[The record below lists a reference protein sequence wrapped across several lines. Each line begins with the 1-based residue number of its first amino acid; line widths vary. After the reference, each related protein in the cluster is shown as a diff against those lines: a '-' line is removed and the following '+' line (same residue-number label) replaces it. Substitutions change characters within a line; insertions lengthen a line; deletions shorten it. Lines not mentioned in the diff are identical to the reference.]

1 MGQKNY
7 KNNNYKKNNNTN
19 HTNYQR
25 REYQNRSKNNY
36 QKYDKSKDTTYPK
49 DEVKIEKVG
58 GVNLR
63 KEKKHPVLNF
73 FLFLTLLSSL
83 VYFFITLSFGQ
94 NHSNFFT
101 TLISSIVLV
110 FFSILFVSICI
121 TNPNRK
127 KGSMF
132 LGSFFLLLFNVFGSL
147 TLTNIITIP
156 SFGYLEDFT
165 GKSLTDVV
173 SWASKNNVTLV
184 QDYEYS
190 DMVPAYSIISQN
202 YDSNS
207 KIKDVE
213 ELKIAV
219 SEGPNPDKEIIVPD
233 MDGWDSERVIR
244 YVEDNYLTNVDV
256 EFVESDK
263 AKDTV
268 IEQSASGSM
277 KRSAEMKLTFSL
289 GEELDNSDVSISD
302 LTGKSEFE
310 AVFYLKQHRISYDI
324 ERDFSKK
331 IERGKVASQSIEA
344 GDMVSV
350 NSENHL
356 VLTISKGKSIKVP
369 NLKKMTMVEITE
381 WVIENKLKLEFS
393 DQYDDSVKE
402 NQVIDA
408 NYHKG
413 DEVEQGT
420 VIKVVISKGSLV
432 MRDFKTL
439 EEFRSWAD
447 KYGISYEEK
456 HEFSKDVP
464 QGEVISYSYKKGD
477 VIKNGDS
484 IIVTI
489 SDGEERKVPNIIG
502 MSKKE
507 AIDALEE
514 VGLNYNF
521 VMQNSTK
528 EKNTVIRQSISAGS
542 TVSDGTTITVTLSN
556 GKQTE
561 YREEDNSNSSNSG
574 SSNSSSSSNNGSG
587 SNSNNNPSPTPTPDP
602 EPVCNSCSIR
612 SGELKN
618 VILNNTGSF
627 DGAANAVRNFISGKC
642 PGVTVNISGDSS
654 SGFTPG
660 SYVGGFEGGSFSSC
674 DTINITLAK

>member
-1 MGQKNY
+1 MGQNNH
-7 KNNNYKKNNNTN
+7 KNNNYRRNNNTN
-19 HTNYQR
+19 YPRN
-25 REYQNRSKNNY
+25 EYQKRSKNNY
-36 QKYDKSKDTTYPK
+36 QKYDKNKDTSYHNKGSRKEEP
-49 DEVKIEKVG
+49 G

-63 KEKKHPVLNF
+63 KEKKHPFLNF

-94 NHSNFFT
+94 NHNSFFT
-101 TLISSIVLV
+101 TLISSVVLV

-127 KGSMF
+127 KGTMF
-132 LGSFFLLLFNVFGSL
+132 LGSFFLLVFNIFGSL

-165 GKSLTDVV
+165 GKSLTEVV
-173 SWASKNNVTLV
+173 SWAAKNNVTLV

-207 KIKDVE
+207 KIKDIE
-213 ELKIAV
+213 ELEIAV

-233 MDGWDSERVIR
+233 MDGWDSDRVIR

-256 EFVESDK
+256 EFIESDK

-268 IEQSASGSM
+268 IEQSATGSM
-277 KRSAEMKLTFSL
+277 KRSDEMKLTFSL
-289 GEELDNSDVSISD
+289 GEELDNSDVQVID

-331 IERGKVASQSIEA
+331 IERGKVAGQSIEA
-344 GDMVSV
+344 GDTVPV
-350 NSENHL
+350 NSDNHL

-381 WVIENKLKLEFS
+381 WVIENKLKLEFT

-432 MRDFKTL
+432 MREFKTL

-456 HEFSKDVP
+456 HEFSKDVS

-528 EKNTVIRQSISAGS
+528 EKNTVIKQSISAGS

-561 YREEDNSNSSNSG
+561 YREEDNSNNSNSG
-574 SSNSSSSSNNGSG
+574 SGNSSSSGNDNSG
-587 SNSNNNPSPTPTPDP
+587 SNDTPTPDSTP
-602 EPVCNSCSIR
+602 SCDRSKTTMVYIYDELISSNPTTTCANIKAAYPNVQFSCQYVSSGPGVGLLVN
-612 SGELKN
+612 SGE
-618 VILNNTGSF
+618 IDAHALNH
-627 DGAANAVRNFISGKC
+627 
-642 PGVTVNISGDSS
+642 
-654 SGFTPG
+654 
-660 SYVGGFEGGSFSSC
+660 C
-674 DTINITLAK
+674 DTYTLKIQQN

>member
-1 MGQKNY
+1 MGQNNH
-7 KNNNYKKNNNTN
+7 KNNNYRRNNNTN
-19 HTNYQR
+19 YPRN
-25 REYQNRSKNNY
+25 EYQNRSKNNY
-36 QKYDKSKDTTYPK
+36 QKYDKNKDTSYHNKESRKEEP
-49 DEVKIEKVG
+49 G

-63 KEKKHPVLNF
+63 KEKKHPFLNF

-94 NHSNFFT
+94 NHNSFFT
-101 TLISSIVLV
+101 TLISSVVLV

-127 KGSMF
+127 KGTMF
-132 LGSFFLLLFNVFGSL
+132 LGSFFLLVFNIFGSL

-165 GKSLTDVV
+165 GKSLTEVV
-173 SWASKNNVTLV
+173 SWAAKNNVTLV

-207 KIKDVE
+207 KIKDIE
-213 ELKIAV
+213 ELEIAV

-233 MDGWDSERVIR
+233 MDGWDSDRVIR

-256 EFVESDK
+256 EFIESDK

-268 IEQSASGSM
+268 IEQSATGSM
-277 KRSAEMKLTFSL
+277 KRSDEMKLTFSL
-289 GEELDNSDVSISD
+289 GEELDNSDVQVID

-331 IERGKVASQSIEA
+331 IERGKVAGQSIEA
-344 GDMVSV
+344 GDTVPV
-350 NSENHL
+350 NSDNHL

-381 WVIENKLKLEFS
+381 WVIENKLKLEFT

-432 MRDFKTL
+432 MREFKTL

-507 AIDALEE
+507 AIDALEK

-528 EKNTVIRQSISAGS
+528 EKNTVIKQSISAGS

-556 GKQTE
+556 GKKTE
-561 YREEDNSNSSNSG
+561 YREESHSNSSNSG

-587 SNSNNNPSPTPTPDP
+587 SNSNNNPSPTPDPTP
-602 EPVCNSCSIR
+602 SCDRSKTTMVYIYDELISSNPATTCSNIKAAYPNVQFTCQYVSSGPGVGLLVN
-612 SGELKN
+612 SGE
-618 VILNNTGSF
+618 IDAHALNH
-627 DGAANAVRNFISGKC
+627 
-642 PGVTVNISGDSS
+642 
-654 SGFTPG
+654 
-660 SYVGGFEGGSFSSC
+660 C
-674 DTINITLAK
+674 DTYTLKIQQN

>member
-1 MGQKNY
+1 MGQNNH
-7 KNNNYKKNNNTN
+7 KNNNYRRNNNTN
-19 HTNYQR
+19 YPRN
-25 REYQNRSKNNY
+25 EYQNRSKNNY
-36 QKYDKSKDTTYPK
+36 QKYDKNKDTSYHNKESRKEEP
-49 DEVKIEKVG
+49 G

-63 KEKKHPVLNF
+63 KEKKHPFLNF

-94 NHSNFFT
+94 NHNSFFT
-101 TLISSIVLV
+101 TLISSVVLV

-127 KGSMF
+127 KGTMF
-132 LGSFFLLLFNVFGSL
+132 LGSFFLLVFNIFGSL

-165 GKSLTDVV
+165 GKSLTEVV
-173 SWASKNNVTLV
+173 SWAAKNNVTLV

-207 KIKDVE
+207 KIKDIE
-213 ELKIAV
+213 ELEIAV

-233 MDGWDSERVIR
+233 MDGWDSDRVIR

-256 EFVESDK
+256 EFIESDK

-268 IEQSASGSM
+268 IEQSATGSM
-277 KRSAEMKLTFSL
+277 KRSDEMKLTFSL

-331 IERGKVASQSIEA
+331 IERGKVSNQSIEA

-432 MRDFKTL
+432 MREFKTL

-456 HEFSKDVP
+456 HEFSKDVS

-528 EKNTVIRQSISAGS
+528 EKNTVIKQSISAGS

-561 YREEDNSNSSNSG
+561 YREEDNSNSSNSNSGSGNG
-574 SSNSSSSSNNGSG
+574 SSSDNDNSG
-587 SNSNNNPSPTPTPDP
+587 SNDTPSPTPDPTP
-602 EPVCNSCSIR
+602 SCDRSKTTMVYIYDELISSNPTTTCANIKAAYPNVQFSCQYVSSGPGVGLLVN
-612 SGELKN
+612 SGE
-618 VILNNTGSF
+618 IDAHALNH
-627 DGAANAVRNFISGKC
+627 
-642 PGVTVNISGDSS
+642 
-654 SGFTPG
+654 
-660 SYVGGFEGGSFSSC
+660 C
-674 DTINITLAK
+674 DTYTLKIQQN

>member
-1 MGQKNY
+1 MGQNNH
-7 KNNNYKKNNNTN
+7 KNNNYRRNNNTN
-19 HTNYQR
+19 YPRN
-25 REYQNRSKNNY
+25 EYQKRSKNNY
-36 QKYDKSKDTTYPK
+36 QKYDKNKDTSYHNKESRKEEP
-49 DEVKIEKVG
+49 G

-63 KEKKHPVLNF
+63 KEKKHPFLNF

-94 NHSNFFT
+94 NHNSFFT
-101 TLISSIVLV
+101 TLISSVVLV

-127 KGSMF
+127 KGTMF
-132 LGSFFLLLFNVFGSL
+132 LGSFFLLVFNIFGSL

-165 GKSLTDVV
+165 GKSLTEVV
-173 SWASKNNVTLV
+173 SWAAKNNVTLV

-207 KIKDVE
+207 KIKDIE
-213 ELKIAV
+213 ELEIAV

-233 MDGWDSERVIR
+233 MDGWDSDRVIR

-256 EFVESDK
+256 EFIESDK

-268 IEQSASGSM
+268 IEQSATGSM
-277 KRSAEMKLTFSL
+277 KRSDEMKLTFSL
-289 GEELDNSDVSISD
+289 GEELDNSDVQVID

-331 IERGKVASQSIEA
+331 IERGKVAGQSIEA
-344 GDMVSV
+344 GDTVPV
-350 NSENHL
+350 NSDNHL

-381 WVIENKLKLEFS
+381 WVIENKLKLEFT

-432 MRDFKTL
+432 MREFKTL

-456 HEFSKDVP
+456 HEFSKDVS
-464 QGEVISYSYKKGD
+464 QGEVISYSYKEGD

-528 EKNTVIRQSISAGS
+528 EKNTVIKQSISAGS

-561 YREEDNSNSSNSG
+561 YREEDNSNNSNSG
-574 SSNSSSSSNNGSG
+574 SGNSSSSGNDNSG
-587 SNSNNNPSPTPTPDP
+587 SNDTPTPDP
-602 EPVCNSCSIR
+602 TPSCDRSKTTMVYIYDELISSNPTTTCSNIKAAYPNVQFSCQYVSSGPGVGLLVN
-612 SGELKN
+612 SGE
-618 VILNNTGSF
+618 IDAHALNH
-627 DGAANAVRNFISGKC
+627 
-642 PGVTVNISGDSS
+642 
-654 SGFTPG
+654 
-660 SYVGGFEGGSFSSC
+660 C
-674 DTINITLAK
+674 DTYTLKIQQN

>member
-1 MGQKNY
+1 MGQNNH
-7 KNNNYKKNNNTN
+7 KNNNYRRNNNTN
-19 HTNYQR
+19 YPRN
-25 REYQNRSKNNY
+25 EYQKRSKNNY
-36 QKYDKSKDTTYPK
+36 QKYDKNKDTSYHNKESRKEEP
-49 DEVKIEKVG
+49 G

-63 KEKKHPVLNF
+63 KEKKHPFLNF

-94 NHSNFFT
+94 NHNSFFT
-101 TLISSIVLV
+101 TLISSVVLV

-127 KGSMF
+127 KGTMF
-132 LGSFFLLLFNVFGSL
+132 LGSFFLLVFNIFGSL

-165 GKSLTDVV
+165 GKSLTEVV
-173 SWASKNNVTLV
+173 SWAAKNNVTLV

-207 KIKDVE
+207 KIKDIE
-213 ELKIAV
+213 ELEIAV

-233 MDGWDSERVIR
+233 MDGWDSDRVIR

-256 EFVESDK
+256 EFIESDK

-268 IEQSASGSM
+268 IEQSATGSM
-277 KRSAEMKLTFSL
+277 KRSDEMKLTFSL
-289 GEELDNSDVSISD
+289 GEELDNSDVQVID

-331 IERGKVASQSIEA
+331 IERGKVAGQSIEA
-344 GDMVSV
+344 GDTVPV
-350 NSENHL
+350 NSDNHL

-381 WVIENKLKLEFS
+381 WVIENKLKLEFT

-432 MRDFKTL
+432 MREFKTL

-456 HEFSKDVP
+456 HEFSKDVS
-464 QGEVISYSYKKGD
+464 QGEVISYSYKEGD

-528 EKNTVIRQSISAGS
+528 EKNTVIKQSISAGS

-561 YREEDNSNSSNSG
+561 YREEDNSNNSNSG
-574 SSNSSSSSNNGSG
+574 SGNSSSSGNDNSG
-587 SNSNNNPSPTPTPDP
+587 SNDTPSPTPDPTP
-602 EPVCNSCSIR
+602 SCDRSKTTMVYIYDELISSNPTTTCSNIKAAYPNVQFSCQYVSSGPGVGLLVN
-612 SGELKN
+612 SGE
-618 VILNNTGSF
+618 IDAHALNH
-627 DGAANAVRNFISGKC
+627 
-642 PGVTVNISGDSS
+642 
-654 SGFTPG
+654 
-660 SYVGGFEGGSFSSC
+660 C
-674 DTINITLAK
+674 DTYTLKIQQN

>member
-7 KNNNYKKNNNTN
+7 KNNNYRRNNNTN
-19 HTNYQR
+19 YPRN
-25 REYQNRSKNNY
+25 EYQNRSKNNY
-36 QKYDKSKDTTYPK
+36 QKYDKNKDTSYHNKESRKEEP
-49 DEVKIEKVG
+49 G

-63 KEKKHPVLNF
+63 KEKKHPFLNF

-94 NHSNFFT
+94 NHNSFFT
-101 TLISSIVLV
+101 TLISSVVLV

-127 KGSMF
+127 KGTMF
-132 LGSFFLLLFNVFGSL
+132 LGSFFLLVFNIFGSL

-165 GKSLTDVV
+165 GKSLTEVV
-173 SWASKNNVTLV
+173 SWAAKNNVTLV

-207 KIKDVE
+207 KIKDIE
-213 ELKIAV
+213 ELEIAV

-233 MDGWDSERVIR
+233 MDGWDSDRVIR

-256 EFVESDK
+256 EFIESDK

-268 IEQSASGSM
+268 IEQSATGSM
-277 KRSAEMKLTFSL
+277 KRSDEMKLTFSL
-289 GEELDNSDVSISD
+289 GEELDNSDVQVID

-331 IERGKVASQSIEA
+331 IERGKVAGQSIEA
-344 GDMVSV
+344 GDTVPV
-350 NSENHL
+350 NSDNHL

-381 WVIENKLKLEFS
+381 WVIENKLKLEFT

-432 MRDFKTL
+432 MREFKTL

-456 HEFSKDVP
+456 HEFSKDVS
-464 QGEVISYSYKKGD
+464 QGEVISYSYKEGD

-528 EKNTVIRQSISAGS
+528 EKNTVIKQSISAGS

-561 YREEDNSNSSNSG
+561 YREEDNSNSSNSNSGSGNG
-574 SSNSSSSSNNGSG
+574 SSSDNDNSG
-587 SNSNNNPSPTPTPDP
+587 SNDTPSPTPDPTP
-602 EPVCNSCSIR
+602 SCDRSKTTMVYIYDELISSNPTTTCANIKAAYPNVQFSCQYVSSGPGVGLLVN
-612 SGELKN
+612 SGE
-618 VILNNTGSF
+618 IDAHALNH
-627 DGAANAVRNFISGKC
+627 
-642 PGVTVNISGDSS
+642 
-654 SGFTPG
+654 
-660 SYVGGFEGGSFSSC
+660 C
-674 DTINITLAK
+674 DTYTLKIQQN

>member
-1 MGQKNY
+1 MGQNNH
-7 KNNNYKKNNNTN
+7 KNNNYRRNNNTN
-19 HTNYQR
+19 YPRN
-25 REYQNRSKNNY
+25 EYQKRSKNNY
-36 QKYDKSKDTTYPK
+36 QKYDKNKDTSYHNKESRKEEP
-49 DEVKIEKVG
+49 G

-63 KEKKHPVLNF
+63 KEKKHPFLNF

-94 NHSNFFT
+94 NHNSFFT
-101 TLISSIVLV
+101 TLISSVVLV

-127 KGSMF
+127 KGTMF
-132 LGSFFLLLFNVFGSL
+132 LGSFFLLVFNIFGSL

-165 GKSLTDVV
+165 GKSLTEVV
-173 SWASKNNVTLV
+173 SWAAKNNVTLV

-207 KIKDVE
+207 KIKDIE
-213 ELKIAV
+213 ELEIAV

-233 MDGWDSERVIR
+233 MDGWDSDRVIR

-256 EFVESDK
+256 EFIESDK

-268 IEQSASGSM
+268 IEQSATGSM
-277 KRSAEMKLTFSL
+277 KRSDEMRLTFSL
-289 GEELDNSDVSISD
+289 GEELDNSDVQVID

-344 GDMVSV
+344 GDTVPV
-350 NSENHL
+350 NSDNHL

-381 WVIENKLKLEFS
+381 WVIENKLKLEFT

-432 MRDFKTL
+432 MREFKTL

-456 HEFSKDVP
+456 HEFSKDVS
-464 QGEVISYSYKKGD
+464 QGEVISYSYKEGD

-528 EKNTVIRQSISAGS
+528 EKNTVIKQSISAGS

-561 YREEDNSNSSNSG
+561 YREEDNSNNSNSG
-574 SSNSSSSSNNGSG
+574 SGNSSSSGNDNSG
-587 SNSNNNPSPTPTPDP
+587 SNDTPTPDP
-602 EPVCNSCSIR
+602 TPSCDRSKTTMVYIYDELISSNPTTTCSNIKAAYPNVQFSCQYVSSGPGVGLLVN
-612 SGELKN
+612 SGE
-618 VILNNTGSF
+618 IDAHALNH
-627 DGAANAVRNFISGKC
+627 
-642 PGVTVNISGDSS
+642 
-654 SGFTPG
+654 
-660 SYVGGFEGGSFSSC
+660 C
-674 DTINITLAK
+674 DTYTLKIQQN

>member
-1 MGQKNY
+1 MGQNNH
-7 KNNNYKKNNNTN
+7 KNNNYRRNNNTN
-19 HTNYQR
+19 YPRN
-25 REYQNRSKNNY
+25 EYQKRSKNNY
-36 QKYDKSKDTTYPK
+36 QKYDKNKDTSYHNKESRKEEP
-49 DEVKIEKVG
+49 G

-63 KEKKHPVLNF
+63 KEKKHPFLNF

-94 NHSNFFT
+94 NHNSFFT
-101 TLISSIVLV
+101 TLISSVVLV

-127 KGSMF
+127 KGTMF
-132 LGSFFLLLFNVFGSL
+132 LGSFFLLVFNIFGSL

-165 GKSLTDVV
+165 GKSLTEVV
-173 SWASKNNVTLV
+173 SWAAKNNVTLV

-207 KIKDVE
+207 KIKDIE
-213 ELKIAV
+213 ELEIAV

-233 MDGWDSERVIR
+233 MDGWDSDRVIR

-256 EFVESDK
+256 EFIESDK

-268 IEQSASGSM
+268 IEQSATGSM
-277 KRSAEMKLTFSL
+277 KRSDEMKLTFSL
-289 GEELDNSDVSISD
+289 GEELDNSDVQVID

-331 IERGKVASQSIEA
+331 IERGKVAGQSIEA
-344 GDMVSV
+344 GDTVPV
-350 NSENHL
+350 NSDNHL

-381 WVIENKLKLEFS
+381 WVIENKLKLEFT

-432 MRDFKTL
+432 MREFKTL

-456 HEFSKDVP
+456 HEFSKDVS

-528 EKNTVIRQSISAGS
+528 EKNTVIKQSISAGS

-561 YREEDNSNSSNSG
+561 YREEDNSNSSNSNSGSGNG
-574 SSNSSSSSNNGSG
+574 SSSDNDNSG
-587 SNSNNNPSPTPTPDP
+587 SNDTPSPTPDPTP
-602 EPVCNSCSIR
+602 SCDRSKTTMVYIYDELISSNPTTTCANIKAAYPNVQFSCQYVSSGPGVGLLVN
-612 SGELKN
+612 SGE
-618 VILNNTGSF
+618 IDAHALNH
-627 DGAANAVRNFISGKC
+627 
-642 PGVTVNISGDSS
+642 
-654 SGFTPG
+654 
-660 SYVGGFEGGSFSSC
+660 C
-674 DTINITLAK
+674 DTYTLKIQQN

>member
-1 MGQKNY
+1 MGQNNH
-7 KNNNYKKNNNTN
+7 KNNNYRRNNNTN
-19 HTNYQR
+19 YSRN
-25 REYQNRSKNNY
+25 EYQKRSKNNY
-36 QKYDKSKDTTYPK
+36 QKYDKNKDTSYHNKESRKEEP
-49 DEVKIEKVG
+49 G

-63 KEKKHPVLNF
+63 KEKKHPFLNF

-94 NHSNFFT
+94 NHNSFFT
-101 TLISSIVLV
+101 TLISSVVLV

-127 KGSMF
+127 KGTMF
-132 LGSFFLLLFNVFGSL
+132 LGSFFLLVFNIFGSL

-165 GKSLTDVV
+165 GKSLTEVV
-173 SWASKNNVTLV
+173 SWAAKNNVTLV

-207 KIKDVE
+207 KIKDIE
-213 ELKIAV
+213 ELEIAV

-233 MDGWDSERVIR
+233 MDGWDSDRVIR

-256 EFVESDK
+256 EFIESDK

-268 IEQSASGSM
+268 IEQSATGSM
-277 KRSAEMKLTFSL
+277 KRSDEMRLTFSL

-331 IERGKVASQSIEA
+331 IERGKVSNQSIEA
-344 GDMVSV
+344 GDMVPV

-381 WVIENKLKLEFS
+381 WVIENKLKLEFT

-432 MRDFKTL
+432 MREFKTL

-456 HEFSKDVP
+456 HEFSKDVS

-528 EKNTVIRQSISAGS
+528 EKNTVIKQSISAGS

-561 YREEDNSNSSNSG
+561 YREEDNSNSSNSNSGSGNG
-574 SSNSSSSSNNGSG
+574 SSSDNDNSG
-587 SNSNNNPSPTPTPDP
+587 SNDTPSPTPDPTP
-602 EPVCNSCSIR
+602 SCDRSKTTMVYIYDELISSNPTTTCANIKAAYPNVQFSCQYVSSGPGVGLLVN
-612 SGELKN
+612 SGE
-618 VILNNTGSF
+618 IDAHALNH
-627 DGAANAVRNFISGKC
+627 
-642 PGVTVNISGDSS
+642 
-654 SGFTPG
+654 
-660 SYVGGFEGGSFSSC
+660 C
-674 DTINITLAK
+674 DTYTLKIQQN

>member
-1 MGQKNY
+1 
-7 KNNNYKKNNNTN
+7 
-19 HTNYQR
+19 
-25 REYQNRSKNNY
+25 
-36 QKYDKSKDTTYPK
+36 
-49 DEVKIEKVG
+49 
-58 GVNLR
+58 
-63 KEKKHPVLNF
+63 
-73 FLFLTLLSSL
+73 
-83 VYFFITLSFGQ
+83 
-94 NHSNFFT
+94 
-101 TLISSIVLV
+101 
-110 FFSILFVSICI
+110 
-121 TNPNRK
+121 
-127 KGSMF
+127 MF

-207 KIKDVE
+207 KIKDVG

-350 NSENHL
+350 NS
-356 VLTISKGKSIKVP
+356 
-369 NLKKMTMVEITE
+369 
-381 WVIENKLKLEFS
+381 
-393 DQYDDSVKE
+393 
-402 NQVIDA
+402 
-408 NYHKG
+408 
-413 DEVEQGT
+413 DE
-420 VIKVVISKGSLV
+420 
-432 MRDFKTL
+432 
-439 EEFRSWAD
+439 
-447 KYGISYEEK
+447 
-456 HEFSKDVP
+456 
-464 QGEVISYSYKKGD
+464 
-477 VIKNGDS
+477 
-484 IIVTI
+484 
-489 SDGEERKVPNIIG
+489 
-502 MSKKE
+502 
-507 AIDALEE
+507 
-514 VGLNYNF
+514 
-521 VMQNSTK
+521 
-528 EKNTVIRQSISAGS
+528 
-542 TVSDGTTITVTLSN
+542 
-556 GKQTE
+556 
-561 YREEDNSNSSNSG
+561 
-574 SSNSSSSSNNGSG
+574 
-587 SNSNNNPSPTPTPDP
+587 
-602 EPVCNSCSIR
+602 
-612 SGELKN
+612 
-618 VILNNTGSF
+618 
-627 DGAANAVRNFISGKC
+627 
-642 PGVTVNISGDSS
+642 
-654 SGFTPG
+654 
-660 SYVGGFEGGSFSSC
+660 SFSSYH
-674 DTINITLAK
+674 

>member
-1 MGQKNY
+1 MGQNNH
-7 KNNNYKKNNNTN
+7 KNNNYRRNNNTN
-19 HTNYQR
+19 YSRN
-25 REYQNRSKNNY
+25 EYQKRSKNNY
-36 QKYDKSKDTTYPK
+36 QKYDKNKDTSYHNKGSRKEEP
-49 DEVKIEKVG
+49 G

-63 KEKKHPVLNF
+63 KEKKHPFLNF

-94 NHSNFFT
+94 NHNSFFT
-101 TLISSIVLV
+101 TLISSVVLV

-127 KGSMF
+127 KGTMF
-132 LGSFFLLLFNVFGSL
+132 LGSFFLLVFNIFGSL

-165 GKSLTDVV
+165 GKSLTEVV
-173 SWASKNNVTLV
+173 SWAAKNNVTLV

-207 KIKDVE
+207 KIKDIE
-213 ELKIAV
+213 ELEIAV
-219 SEGPNPDKEIIVPD
+219 SEGANPDKEIIVPD
-233 MDGWDSERVIR
+233 MDGWDSDRVIR

-256 EFVESDK
+256 EFIESDK

-268 IEQSASGSM
+268 IEQSATGSM
-277 KRSAEMKLTFSL
+277 KRSDEMRLTFSL
-289 GEELDNSDVSISD
+289 GEELDNSDVQVID
-302 LTGKSEFE
+302 LTGKSAFE

-344 GDMVSV
+344 GDTVPV
-350 NSENHL
+350 NSDNHL

-381 WVIENKLKLEFS
+381 WVIENKLKLEFT

-432 MRDFKTL
+432 MREFKTL

-456 HEFSKDVP
+456 HEFSKDVS
-464 QGEVISYSYKKGD
+464 QGEVISYSYKEGD

-528 EKNTVIRQSISAGS
+528 EKNTVIKQSISAGS

-561 YREEDNSNSSNSG
+561 YREEDNSNNSNSG
-574 SSNSSSSSNNGSG
+574 SGNSSSSGNDNSG
-587 SNSNNNPSPTPTPDP
+587 SNDTPTPDP
-602 EPVCNSCSIR
+602 TPSCDRSKTTMVYIYDELISSNPTTTCSNIKAAYPNVQFSCQYVSSGPGVGLLVN
-612 SGELKN
+612 SGE
-618 VILNNTGSF
+618 IDAHALNH
-627 DGAANAVRNFISGKC
+627 
-642 PGVTVNISGDSS
+642 
-654 SGFTPG
+654 
-660 SYVGGFEGGSFSSC
+660 C
-674 DTINITLAK
+674 DTYTLKIQQN

>member
-1 MGQKNY
+1 MGQNNH
-7 KNNNYKKNNNTN
+7 KNNNYRRNNNTN
-19 HTNYQR
+19 YSRN
-25 REYQNRSKNNY
+25 EYQKRSKNNY
-36 QKYDKSKDTTYPK
+36 QKYDKNKDTSYHNKGSRKEEP
-49 DEVKIEKVG
+49 G

-63 KEKKHPVLNF
+63 KEKKHPFLNF

-94 NHSNFFT
+94 NHNSFFT
-101 TLISSIVLV
+101 TLISSVVLV

-127 KGSMF
+127 KGTMF
-132 LGSFFLLLFNVFGSL
+132 LGSFFLLVFNIFGSL

-165 GKSLTDVV
+165 GKSLTEVV
-173 SWASKNNVTLV
+173 SWAAKNNVTLV

-207 KIKDVE
+207 KIKDIE
-213 ELKIAV
+213 ELEIAV

-233 MDGWDSERVIR
+233 MDGWDSDRVIR

-256 EFVESDK
+256 EFIESDK

-268 IEQSASGSM
+268 IEQSATGSM
-277 KRSAEMKLTFSL
+277 KRSDEMKLTFSL
-289 GEELDNSDVSISD
+289 GEELDNSDVQVID

-331 IERGKVASQSIEA
+331 IERGKVAGQSIEA
-344 GDMVSV
+344 GDTVPV
-350 NSENHL
+350 NSDNLL

-381 WVIENKLKLEFS
+381 WVIENKLKLEFT

-432 MRDFKTL
+432 MREFKTL

-456 HEFSKDVP
+456 HEFSKDVS

-528 EKNTVIRQSISAGS
+528 EKNTVIKQSISAGS

-561 YREEDNSNSSNSG
+561 YREEDNSNNSNSG
-574 SSNSSSSSNNGSG
+574 SGNSSSSGNDNSG
-587 SNSNNNPSPTPTPDP
+587 SNDTPTPDP
-602 EPVCNSCSIR
+602 TPSCDRSKTTMVYIYDELISSNPTTTCSNIKAAYPNVQFSCQYVSSGPGVGLLVN
-612 SGELKN
+612 SGE
-618 VILNNTGSF
+618 IDAHALNH
-627 DGAANAVRNFISGKC
+627 
-642 PGVTVNISGDSS
+642 
-654 SGFTPG
+654 
-660 SYVGGFEGGSFSSC
+660 C
-674 DTINITLAK
+674 DTYTLKIQQN

>member
-1 MGQKNY
+1 MGQNNH
-7 KNNNYKKNNNTN
+7 KNNNYRRNNNTN
-19 HTNYQR
+19 YPRN
-25 REYQNRSKNNY
+25 EYQKRSKNNY
-36 QKYDKSKDTTYPK
+36 QKYDKNKDTSYHNKESRKEEP
-49 DEVKIEKVG
+49 G

-63 KEKKHPVLNF
+63 KEKKHPFLNF

-94 NHSNFFT
+94 NHNSFFT
-101 TLISSIVLV
+101 TLISSVVLV

-127 KGSMF
+127 KGTMF
-132 LGSFFLLLFNVFGSL
+132 LGSFFLLVFNIFGSL

-165 GKSLTDVV
+165 GKSLTEVV
-173 SWASKNNVTLV
+173 SWAAKNNVTLV

-207 KIKDVE
+207 KIKDIE
-213 ELKIAV
+213 ELEIAV

-233 MDGWDSERVIR
+233 MDGWDSDRVIR

-256 EFVESDK
+256 EFIESDK

-268 IEQSASGSM
+268 IEQSATGSM
-277 KRSAEMKLTFSL
+277 KRSDEMRLTFSL
-289 GEELDNSDVSISD
+289 GEELDNSDVQVID

-344 GDMVSV
+344 GDTVPV
-350 NSENHL
+350 NSDNHL

-381 WVIENKLKLEFS
+381 WVIENKLKLEFT

-432 MRDFKTL
+432 MREFKTL

-528 EKNTVIRQSISAGS
+528 EKNTVIKQSISAGS

-561 YREEDNSNSSNSG
+561 YREEDNSNSSNSNSGSGNG
-574 SSNSSSSSNNGSG
+574 SSSDNDNSG
-587 SNSNNNPSPTPTPDP
+587 SNDTPSPTPDPTP
-602 EPVCNSCSIR
+602 SCDRSKTTMVYIYDELISSNPTTTCANIKAAYPNVQFSCQYVSSGPGVGLLVN
-612 SGELKN
+612 SGE
-618 VILNNTGSF
+618 IDAHALNH
-627 DGAANAVRNFISGKC
+627 
-642 PGVTVNISGDSS
+642 
-654 SGFTPG
+654 
-660 SYVGGFEGGSFSSC
+660 C
-674 DTINITLAK
+674 DTYTLKIQQN

>member
-1 MGQKNY
+1 MGQNNH
-7 KNNNYKKNNNTN
+7 KNNNYRRNNNTN
-19 HTNYQR
+19 YPRN
-25 REYQNRSKNNY
+25 EYQNRSKNNY
-36 QKYDKSKDTTYPK
+36 QKYDKNKDTSYHNKESRKEEP
-49 DEVKIEKVG
+49 G

-63 KEKKHPVLNF
+63 KEKKHPFLNF

-94 NHSNFFT
+94 NHNSFFT
-101 TLISSIVLV
+101 TLISSVVLV

-127 KGSMF
+127 KGTMF
-132 LGSFFLLLFNVFGSL
+132 LGSFFLLVFNIFGSL

-165 GKSLTDVV
+165 GKSLTEVV
-173 SWASKNNVTLV
+173 SWAAKNNVTLV

-207 KIKDVE
+207 KIKDIE
-213 ELKIAV
+213 ELEIAV

-233 MDGWDSERVIR
+233 MDGWDSDRVIR

-256 EFVESDK
+256 EFIESDK

-268 IEQSASGSM
+268 IEQSATGSM
-277 KRSAEMKLTFSL
+277 KRSDEMRLTFSL
-289 GEELDNSDVSISD
+289 GEELDNSDVQVID

-344 GDMVSV
+344 GDTVPV
-350 NSENHL
+350 NSDNLL

-381 WVIENKLKLEFS
+381 WVIENKLKLEFT

-432 MRDFKTL
+432 MREFKTL

-456 HEFSKDVP
+456 HEFSKDVS

-528 EKNTVIRQSISAGS
+528 EKNTVIKQSISAGS

-561 YREEDNSNSSNSG
+561 YREEDNSNSSNSNSGSGNG
-574 SSNSSSSSNNGSG
+574 SSSDNDNSG
-587 SNSNNNPSPTPTPDP
+587 SNDTPSPTPDPTP
-602 EPVCNSCSIR
+602 SCDRSKTTMVYIYDELISSNPTTTCANIKAAYPNVQFSCQYVSSGPGVGLLVN
-612 SGELKN
+612 SGE
-618 VILNNTGSF
+618 IDAHALNH
-627 DGAANAVRNFISGKC
+627 
-642 PGVTVNISGDSS
+642 
-654 SGFTPG
+654 
-660 SYVGGFEGGSFSSC
+660 C
-674 DTINITLAK
+674 DTYTLKIQQN